1 MRYLLLGNTLGGI
14 EMVLGKGY
22 GLKGYGRR
30 GRAEA
35 GEREGEVAWGLGC
48 YPPS

>member
-1 MRYLLLGNTLGGI
+1 MFLLLGNTSRGI

-30 GRAEA
+30 GRAE
-35 GEREGEVAWGLGC
+35 V
-48 YPPS
+48 